1 MRVSLQYDEVLSKI
15 QQEIPLR
22 FKKALHQL
30 LAATNPY
37 STHDQHDPKHDH
49 SVDCCICISAIGP
62 FQALFIAPC
71 SHCFHYKC
79 IQNILKETIMFPCPV
94 CRQVA
99 NLEASVSM
107 ESLADDGHAWK
118 YKLRKSKSSLMIT
131 NEVPEQSERAQFE
144 LEHNSEMIMPTSPQN
159 DREMMDLDV

>member
-1 MRVSLQYDEVLSKI
+1 MRVSLQYDEQISLLQK
-15 QQEIPLR
+15 EIPLR
-22 FKKALHQL
+22 FKNALHQL
-30 LAATNPY
+30 MAATNPY
-37 STHDQHDPKHDH
+37 SSHKEQDPKHDH

-79 IQNILKETIMFPCPV
+79 IQHILKETIMFPCPV

-107 ESLADDGHAWK
+107 ESIADVKNWK
-118 YKLRKSKSSLMIT
+118 KTRSKSSL
-131 NEVPEQSERAQFE
+131 VFE
-144 LEHNSEMIMPTSPQN
+144 LTQEEAFFELQENGPSEPPTSPRN
-159 DREMMDLDV
+159 EISEMDVD